1 MTREKKRYVTDI
13 IGLIQ
18 QKVIRGK
25 PSFDEMKEEVK
36 MMRFKIKPL
45 IGNVLSLDFNNKRFI
60 ETLWML
66 GKMDGYF
73 KLYYSQ
79 LSKRDREIFLNFFAT
94 TYKKFQG
101 RLSRVKLKK
110 LSANLKNNFFEVEI
124 FKKLSKWSVN

>member
-1 MTREKKRYVTDI
+1 MSKRKKSCLTDI
-13 IGLIQ
+13 ISSIQ
-18 QKVIRGK
+18 ENIVYKK
-25 PSFDEMKEEVK
+25 PSFNEIKEEVK
-36 MMRFKIKPL
+36 MMQFKIRPL
-45 IGNVLSLDFNNKRFI
+45 VGNVLSLDFNNKRFI